1 MLEISPAL
9 DRDLEKAAAGKIPP
23 PPMEA
28 FMSDAALQQAEN
40 ATRAAS
46 QPLHA
51 EDLRAISPAEA
62 ARRTTFDGE
71 HLINAPA
78 RRRVIPEPFRRPGAR
93 GGQHGKT
100 WQDVPADEVTYGDM
114 TELVGKVAG
123 VQSVLRRETVA
134 GREDVATGTDVIL
147 TGIGGVTAVV
157 DAAARVR
164 VFRRLCVHSLC
175 SREPGSYHEA

>member
-28 FMSDAALQQAEN
+28 FMSDAALQQAED

-46 QPLHA
+46 QPVHA
-51 EDLRAISPAEA
+51 EDLRPISRAEA
-62 ARRTTFDGE
+62 ASRTTFAGE
-71 HLINAPA
+71 HLPGLPA
-78 RRRVIPEPFRRPGAR
+78 TRRVIPPPFRRDRIAVDH
-93 GGQHGKT
+93 HGKT
-100 WQDVPADEVTYGDM
+100 WQSIPADEVTSGDM
-114 TELVGKVAG
+114 TELVGKVTG

-134 GREDVATGTDVIL
+134 GHEDVAVGTDIIL
-147 TGIGGVTAVV
+147 TGAGGVTAVV